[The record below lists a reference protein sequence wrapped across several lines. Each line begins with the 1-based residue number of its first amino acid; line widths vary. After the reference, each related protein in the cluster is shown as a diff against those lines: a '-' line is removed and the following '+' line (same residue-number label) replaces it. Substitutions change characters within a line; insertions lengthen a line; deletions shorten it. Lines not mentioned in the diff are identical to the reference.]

1 MGRKIFVSYK
11 YGDQLVQPLADH
23 PRDTTARHYVTLLQ
37 EQLDREDHI
46 NKGEQDGQSLVDFA
60 DATIES
66 KLRDRIYDSSL
77 TTVLISPGM
86 KSAMPEADQWIP
98 WEISYSLRNKT
109 RDGRTSG
116 PNALLGIVLP
126 DKSGGYSYF
135 IEDNTCPHCN
145 SRTIKTNT
153 TFGILKANSFNIKT
167 PEYVDCDNHA
177 GGGKVYRGRA
187 SYIQYVK
194 WQDFRAAPKTYL
206 DGAYAAQAAID
217 SYTISTKV

>member
-11 YGDQLVQPLADH
+11 YGDQQVQALANN
-23 PRDTTARHYVTLLQ
+23 PWDTTARHYVTLLQ

-46 NKGEQDGQSLVDFA
+46 NKGEQDGQSLADFS

-77 TTVLISPGM
+77 TAVLISPGM
-86 KSAMPEADQWIP
+86 KSAAPERDQWIP

-126 DKSGGYSYF
+126 DKSGSYGYF
-135 IEDNTCPHCN
+135 IEDNTCPLCK

-153 TFGILKANSFNIKT
+153 TFGILKANSFNVKA
-167 PEYVDCDNHA
+167 PEYADCNGHQ

-194 WQDFRAAPKTYL
+194 WQDFRTNPKAYI
-206 DGAYAAQAAID
+206 DSAYAAQSAID
-217 SYTISTKV
+217 SYKTSIQV

>member
-11 YGDQLVQPLADH
+11 YGDPLVQPLASH
-23 PRDTTARHYVTLLQ
+23 LQNTTARHYVTLLQ

-46 NKGEQDGQSLVDFA
+46 NKGEQDGQSLADFA

-86 KSAMPEADQWIP
+86 KSAKPEEDQWIP

-109 RDGRTSG
+109 RGGRTSG

-126 DKSGGYSYF
+126 DQAGSYSYF

-153 TFGILKANSFNIKT
+153 TFRILKANSFNIKT
-167 PEYVDCDNHA
+167 PEYVDCTNHA

-194 WQDFRAAPKTYL
+194 WQDFCATPKTYL

-217 SYTISTKV
+217 SYTISTQV